1 MMYKDKAK
9 DTVKKDENGN
19 IIKIRNDFEKRVFT
33 VNRSYRDP
41 FTVNAFK
48 VRNDFDETQ
57 KIFNSLRER
66 LRREGTEF
74 FAKDVTRC
82 IKGLYNQRSDP
93 AKHLIMFS
101 GGYDSLSLTLRYL
114 EKGESVMLFS
124 LIFDPEMTP
133 FVALQGLILNH
144 LYPDLVKGIHFLGN
158 EQFADPCVEHMNGMV
173 QQPFTAFFAGR
184 IKNEIL
190 EKAETFDCAYCMN
203 DDALSFEEELKTI
216 YETHIKSRICNP
228 SKFPKLTFPLRKT
241 KHINNV
247 EYVNNIQAQKGVI
260 FPVSSI
266 ESIDLSINFYVVKS
280 SLYML
285 MRKTSEASLYKDN
298 KEGGFNFGGYIF
310 RLDNVDIKE
319 EDLLDKI
326 GLGAYC
332 ADDVERKKRKI
343 KAKKV
348 ISDIRKYSI
357 LTSEEIL
364 EALKTGETKSK
375 KLEQDDIKDCKKLE
389 TSISSVDVVEK

>member
-1 MMYKDKAK
+1 MEKLKDKG
-9 DTVKKDENGN
+9 TVKLK
-19 IIKIRNDFEKRVFT
+19 IKNNFIKNSFVCNT
-33 VNRSYRDP
+33 HYSALI
-41 FTVNAFK
+41 TVNAFK
-48 VRNDFDETQ
+48 VLNDYDETLE
-57 KIFNSLRER
+57 IFTSLNEKLYKSGRSIFSKE
-66 LRREGTEF
+66 LTKYLLKYNN
-74 FAKDVTRC
+74 KDA
-82 IKGLYNQRSDP
+82 SP

-133 FVALQGLILNH
+133 FVALQGLILNY

-158 EQFADPCVEHMNGMV
+158 EQFADPCIEHMNGMV

-247 EYVNNIQAQKGVI
+247 EYVNNIQTQKGVI

-285 MRKTSEASLYKDN
+285 MRKTSEANLYKDN
-298 KEGGFNFGGYIF
+298 KDGGFDFGGYIF

-319 EDLLDKI
+319 EDLLEKI
-326 GLGAYC
+326 GLDAYC
-332 ADDVERKKRKI
+332 ADDIDRKKRKI

-348 ISDIRKYSI
+348 ISDIRKYTI

-364 EALKTGETKSK
+364 EALKTGETESK
-375 KLEQDDIKDCKKLE
+375 KIEQGDEDCEELE
-389 TSISSVDVVEK
+389 TSISSADVVER

>member
-1 MMYKDKAK
+1 MEKLKDK
-9 DTVKKDENGN
+9 DTVKLK
-19 IIKIRNDFEKRVFT
+19 IKNNFIKESFVCNT
-33 VNRSYRDP
+33 HCSAP
-41 FTVNAFK
+41 ITVNAFK
-48 VRNDFDETQ
+48 VLNEHDEALEIFTSLDKKLYKNGRYVSSKKLTNYLQ
-57 KIFNSLRER
+57 KYNN
-66 LRREGTEF
+66 
-74 FAKDVTRC
+74 KD
-82 IKGLYNQRSDP
+82 SSS

-144 LYPDLVKGIHFLGN
+144 IYPGLVKGIHFLGN

-247 EYVNNIQAQKGVI
+247 EYVNNVQAQKSVI

-298 KEGGFNFGGYIF
+298 KEGGFDFGGYIF

-319 EDLLDKI
+319 EDLLEKI

-364 EALKTGETKSK
+364 EALKTGETESK
-375 KLEQDDIKDCKKLE
+375 KLEREDIKDCKKLE